1 MRGSWDGGSRGIS
14 RIYYIG
20 YLEIL
25 CVGMYIEFKMQQLL
39 TVAMYTV
46 AVDWYWLTRRLS
58 GKLLATADHLL
69 QLLQSGE
76 FGLLTTEGMLQQPEL
91 PPLGDRG
98 GRVVAV

>member
-1 MRGSWDGGSRGIS
+1 MRGYVH
-14 RIYYIG
+14 RIQNATTPNSCYVHSSSG
-20 YLEIL
+20 LVL
-25 CVGMYIEFKMQQLL
+25 
-39 TVAMYTV
+39 AN
-46 AVDWYWLTRRLS
+46 RRLS